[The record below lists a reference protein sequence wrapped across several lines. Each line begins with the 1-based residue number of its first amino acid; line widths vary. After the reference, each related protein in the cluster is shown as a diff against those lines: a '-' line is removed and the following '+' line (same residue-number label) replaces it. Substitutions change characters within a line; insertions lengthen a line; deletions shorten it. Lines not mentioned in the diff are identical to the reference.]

1 MAITMYDPF
10 SEFKKSI
17 DLFNS
22 IINYPEKNGGKNFDA
37 DFLPTVNSRE
47 DDKAYYLEVDLP
59 GVKKEDIDLSIEK
72 GILTVS
78 GERKS
83 KEEVKEKDYYKIE
96 SSYGKFTRSFSLPK
110 KVDENRIEA
119 KTQDGVLELTI
130 PKQEE
135 EVQKTK
141 KISIK

>member
-1 MAITMYDPF
+1 MAVALYDPF

-17 DLFNS
+17 DLFNN
-22 IINYPEKNGGKNFDA
+22 IINTPKNGGKGFDT

-59 GVKKEDIDLSIEK
+59 GVKKEDIS
-72 GILTVS
+72 LTVENGVLTVC

-83 KEEVKEKDYYKIE
+83 KEEVKEENYYKVE
-96 SSYGKFTRSFSLPK
+96 SNYGKFSRSFSLPK
-110 KVDENRIEA
+110 TIDDNKIEA

-130 PKQEE
+130 PKREE
-135 EVQKTK
+135 EIQKTK
-141 KISIK
+141 KISIQ